1 MADHGYFEEL
11 ITAELDGELT
21 PEQRAELDEHL
32 AGCEQ
37 CRTFRD
43 ALSAVEG
50 TAARHLPEPPAEFT
64 ANVMAAVRAQAK
76 QKKKG
81 KLLPFPGR
89 SLAAAAAAALVLW
102 AGVRA
107 VNVFRPKGSAAPM
120 AAVASGAEAAYEA
133 APAPMEPEL
142 AEEDSLDLTEA
153 PAADNGVMNNRV
165 FAADAAVGKAL
176 PEDELLCQISD
187 RDGPICTL
195 PVSELPEGLLVPD
208 EPCADPDREPD
219 YIILV
224 YVPEGDPEEYWLWAQ
239 DDVLIVETN
248 TGEIGYT
255 VSAEIFREFLSK

>member
-21 PEQRAELDEHL
+21 PEQRAELDGHL

-50 TAARHLPEPPAEFT
+50 AAARHLPEPPAEFT

-89 SLAAAAAAALVLW
+89 SLAAAAAALVLW

-224 YVPEGDPEEYWLWAQ
+224 YVSGGDPEEYWFWEQ
-239 DDVLIVETN
+239 DGTMIVETAA
-248 TGEIGYT
+248 GEYGWSVT
-255 VSAEIFREFLSK
+255 AERFMQLINK